1 MLVHCRQT
9 ESLHCVNFIILHRLY
24 NIEIA
29 GFKIKDNCKIAG
41 FQILVKC

>member
-29 GFKIKDNCKIAG
+29 GFKINGSCKNAG
-41 FQILVKC
+41 FQILDKC